1 MTRKK
6 TTVKEPQTFQTE
18 VKPKISKKDQIGQI
32 IKSKTKNIR
41 KGNMLTP
48 RPDILQ

>member
-18 VKPKISKKDQIGQI
+18 VKPKISKKM
-32 IKSKTKNIR
+32 KVKVT
-41 KGNMLTP
+41 
-48 RPDILQ
+48 

>member
-32 IKSKTKNIR
+32 IKVSSSF
-41 KGNMLTP
+41 
-48 RPDILQ
+48 